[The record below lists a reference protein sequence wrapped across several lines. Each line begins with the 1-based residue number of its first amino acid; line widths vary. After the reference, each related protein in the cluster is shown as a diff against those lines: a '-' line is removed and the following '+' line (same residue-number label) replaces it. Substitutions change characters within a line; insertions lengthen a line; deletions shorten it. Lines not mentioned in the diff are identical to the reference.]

1 MKKYYFLVI
10 GALMFSLLSCGN
22 SSSLET
28 SNNSSNKS
36 DLSYNSNSIYDPA
49 DYGKIDN
56 LDYVHYL
63 SFEVDG
69 IEIAKM
75 MTIPTDTYDSLK
87 PYFPTIPEKIGYSGE
102 WEKLDNVYLED
113 EIVIT
118 IVAYYTKIR

>member
-1 MKKYYFLVI
+1 MKKHYSIVI
-10 GALMFSLLSCGN
+10 GILAINLLSCGN
-22 SSSLET
+22 SNSLET
-28 SNNSSNKS
+28 SNSSEKS
-36 DLSYNSNSIYDPA
+36 DSSYNSDSLYDSA

-87 PYFPTIPEKIGYSGE
+87 PYFPTIPEKNGYSGE
-102 WEKLDNVYLED
+102 WEKLDNVYLE
-113 EIVIT
+113 EETVIT

>member
-1 MKKYYFLVI
+1 MKKYYYLVVGCLMI
-10 GALMFSLLSCGN
+10 GLLSCGN
-22 SSSLET
+22 SNSLEP
-28 SNNSSNKS
+28 SNSLEKS
-36 DLSYNSNSIYDPA
+36 ESSYNSDSLYDPA

-87 PYFPTIPEKIGYSGE
+87 PYFPTIPEKIGYTGE

-118 IVAYYTKIR
+118 IVAYYTKVR